1 MISFTNS
8 PFMLSVV
15 TLNVIILNVGAP
27 LFDTLNWFQIDPT
40 LLRSFKSST
49 SQSCCSGGQCRLPD
63 WEQLQV
69 EDLENV
75 DPDLRMTTATR
86 SKSSRHG
93 KGLEEFPATENHIEG
108 GLVDSQIRLG

>member
-1 MISFTNS
+1 MLSFTNS

-15 TLNVIILNVGAP
+15 TLNVIMLNVVAP
-27 LFDTLNWFQIDPT
+27 LFVTLNWFQIDPT

-49 SQSCCSGGQCRLPD
+49 SQSCSGGQSRLPD

-75 DPDLRMTTATR
+75 DPELRMTTATR

-93 KGLEEFPATENHIEG
+93 KGLEELPATENHIGG